1 MSDIRNLITKIDQI
15 NNEGTISAAS
25 RLVPG
30 LGFASNAYD
39 LYNGE
44 YLKAG
49 LGLIANTLELFTPTY
64 PLGAGMNVAIVGHDI
79 HNALNSPDEKTNS
92 APGNVN
98 PTDAGDREKAIQDI
112 GSRLSGGRAKA
123 VAQQTPN
130 VVADPEAA
138 NSIASQTTPPTEQE
152 ISAVVGDKLSP
163 DAISK
168 LASAAEQYALPAAAI
183 VALLYGGKTLYDY
196 ITAKTKQK
204 VSPKHSIAEMMEI
217 VRTERSLRETI

>member
-64 PLGAGMNVAIVGHDI
+64 PLGAGMNVAIFGHDI
-79 HNALNSPDEKTNS
+79 HDALNSPDD
-92 APGNVN
+92 PGNVN

-130 VVADPEAA
+130 VVADTEAA

-168 LASAAEQYALPAAAI
+168 LVSAAEQYALPAAAI